1 MTIQEAI
8 AKAVEGNDLERPE
21 AYEVMNEIMSGQ
33 TTPAQIA
40 GFLVALRAKGETPE
54 EIAGC
59 AEAMRA
65 HVVVVKPKRTDLV
78 DVVGTGGDGQ
88 RTINISTAAGL
99 VAAAA
104 GAGVAKHGNR
114 AASSACGAADV
125 LEALGFNLDL
135 SPEMIARSIDE
146 LGFGFMFA
154 QAHHPAMK
162 HAGPVRK
169 ELATRTIFNILG
181 PLTNPAGARCQVIG
195 VYSKELVRPIAEA
208 LIQLDCE
215 RAFVVHGAGGLD
227 ELSPIGPNDVCEVR
241 DGKVTERIIEPLDY
255 GIPRCELEELRGGD
269 PPVNAEAILSVFKGS
284 DGGRRNSIILN
295 AAGGIAAAG
304 LAEDLAE
311 GVEIATHTLA
321 SRAALERLEE
331 LIAFSNN
338 AGGATD

>member
-8 AKAVEGNDLERPE
+8 AKALDRSDFTRPE

-33 TTPAQIA
+33 ATDAQIA
-40 GFLVALRAKGETPE
+40 GFLVALRAKGETSE

-65 HVVVVKPKRTDLV
+65 HVVTVEPKRTDLV

-88 RTINISTAAGL
+88 CTINISTAAAL

-135 SPEMIARSIDE
+135 TPERIARSIDE

-162 HAGPVRK
+162 YAGGVRR

-181 PLTNPAGARCQVIG
+181 PLTNPAGARCQMIG

-208 LIQLDCE
+208 LVQLGSE

-227 ELSPIGPNDVCEVR
+227 ELSPVGPNDVCEVR
-241 DGKVTERIIEPLDY
+241 DGKVIERTIDPLDL
-255 GIPRCELEELRGGD
+255 GVPRCELEELRGGG
-269 PPVNAEAILSVFKGS
+269 PAANAAAIREVFQGS
-284 DGGRRNSIILN
+284 NGGRRNAILLN
-295 AAGGIAAAG
+295 AAGAIAAAG
-304 LAEDLAE
+304 MAEDLAE
-311 GVEIATHTLA
+311 GLDIATRTVA
-321 SRAALERLEE
+321 SRKAEERLDQ
-331 LIAFSNN
+331 LIAFSNE
-338 AGGATD
+338 ALGVAS

>member
-8 AKAVEGNDLERPE
+8 AKALDGDDLTRAE
-21 AYEVMNEIMSGQ
+21 AYEVMNEIMSGVATQ
-33 TTPAQIA
+33 VQIA
-40 GFLVALRAKGETPE
+40 GFLVALRAKGEKPD

-65 HVVVVKPKRTDLV
+65 HVVVVEPKRTDLV

-88 RTINISTAAGL
+88 KTINISTAAAL

-114 AASSACGAADV
+114 AASSACGSADV

-135 SPEMIARSIDE
+135 SPKMIARSIDE

-154 QAHHPAMK
+154 QVHHPAMR

-181 PLTNPAGARCQVIG
+181 PLTNPAGARYQVIG

-208 LIQLDCE
+208 LVQLGCK

-227 ELSPIGPNDVCEVR
+227 ELSPVGLNDVCEVKN
-241 DGKVTERIIEPLDY
+241 GEVVERIIEPLDY
-255 GIPRCELEELRGGD
+255 GIPRCPLEELRGGD
-269 PPVNAEAILSVFKGS
+269 PATNAEAILNVFKGS
-284 DGGRRNSIILN
+284 NGGRRNAIILN

-311 GVEIATHTLA
+311 GVEIATRTLA

-331 LIAFSNN
+331 LITFSKT
-338 AGGATD
+338 ATEARV